1 VLFCLVFLSKS
12 LHHCRKALTPFPM
25 ATATLKP
32 PAHIGTPDKIDPA
45 PLRYCLYSRKS
56 SEDDERQA
64 LSIDSQIKEMT
75 EIAKRDGVEIEE
87 ILRESHSAKDSG
99 QRPIFKKMIE
109 QIEEGEFDGIITWAP
124 DRLSRNA
131 GDLGSLVDL
140 MDRGKLKCIRT
151 HGQTFTDNPNE
162 KFLLMIL
169 CSQAKLENDNRG
181 INVKRG
187 QRTRAQMGYRPC
199 LPPLGYLTER
209 KAGESRSS
217 TVVDSIRGPVITE
230 MFEQVAYRGASGR
243 TLFHWLVDEKGFRT
257 RKDKKPSLSM
267 LYRMLRNPFY
277 IGKFEYPKGSGKWYR
292 GDYEPLVNKDLFEE
306 VQKLLDMN
314 MSHNKS
320 WGSKDFAFV
329 RMMTC
334 GSCKSGVTAEEKF
347 KKLKN
352 GSVKRYVYYRC
363 THSKDLKCKEPSIR
377 EDVLIEQLLGML
389 DNLDMNPSGMRMNL
403 KEELERYSKMSD
415 VLGLDVDIKKKLKEI
430 DGKKYMEYVLREG
443 SSEEKRTLLEN
454 VKNVLILESG
464 NISTLAVPKKRSPD
478 Y

>member
-1 VLFCLVFLSKS
+1 MP
-12 LHHCRKALTPFPM
+12 T
-25 ATATLKP
+25 ATATSPTLTDTN
-32 PAHIGTPDKIDPA
+32 AQAIADPI
-45 PLRYCLYSRKS
+45 RFCLYSRKS
-56 SEDDERQA
+56 SEEDERQA
-64 LSIDSQIKEMT
+64 LSIDSQIKEMK
-75 EIAKRDGVEIEE
+75 ELAKRDGVEIEE

-187 QRTRAQMGYRPC
+187 QRARAQMGYRPC

-292 GDYEPLVNKDLFEE
+292 GDYEPLVSKDLFEE

-363 THSKDLKCKEPSIR
+363 THSKDLTCKEPSIR
-377 EDVLIEQLLGML
+377 EDVLIEQLLDML
-389 DNLDMNPSGMRMNL
+389 DDLDMDSAGMKKSL
-403 KEELERYSKMSD
+403 KEELERYSKFSD
-415 VLGLDVDIKKKLKEI
+415 VLGVDMEFKKKLKEI
-430 DGKKYMEYVLREG
+430 DGRKYAEYVLREG
-443 SSEEKRTLLEN
+443 SSEEKRGLLEN
-454 VKNVLILESG
+454 MKSEITLIDGS
-464 NISTLAVPKKRSPD
+464 ISTNHESSGRRSVKRR
-478 Y
+478 